1 MSVMA
6 FFSLAITE
14 RSVFD
19 LFIITGGRGF
29 TRILQD
35 PLLELVR
42 VVVRMVKSISV
53 GPTRMEKGLMEL
65 CGRLLLLLS
74 EIRMMRGHVS
84 V

>member
-6 FFSLAITE
+6 FFGLAITE

-19 LFIITGGRGF
+19 LFVITGGRGF
-29 TRILQD
+29 TCILQD

-42 VVVRMVKSISV
+42 VVVGMVKSISV
-53 GPTRMEKGLMEL
+53 GPTWMEKGLMEL
-65 CGRLLLLLS
+65 RLLLLS

-84 V
+84 G